1 MNVSAGF
8 GFDQAVTVVRVV
20 STLEGGAIFIGQ
32 TPDDDEVRVRFV
44 GRGFLPLPGDRFH
57 VKGQWSTYTDRFKR
71 IHRQVESKIMK
82 RRVVAGE
89 LLSPWLQRLPN
100 IGPTRSERLT
110 TAFGHDLVDVL
121 KDVGRMAE
129 VAQILEPGKP
139 ALAARIAAQ
148 LYAGMAMKSV
158 ADEVRISEAEFLVF
172 LEKIGLREPRV
183 ASRLWRFMA
192 GVNAIE
198 RLLKNP
204 YVPAHLME
212 WSLADRVGQRLLRER
227 GDSENLAT
235 HPARLAGGLAS
246 VWRQLIAEGDSAAT
260 EQRVRDLLSARN
272 VDADLA
278 LAHADNRE
286 HLKRAGSLFRAPGA
300 AWIEDEVTRT
310 IVGMEAVEPSLAIPQ
325 GESLDRLIADGE
337 RATGLSLTEEQGEAI
352 KTLLHYPVAVLQG
365 GAGVGKTTVMKVL
378 AYCWERLGGNVV
390 MGALAGKAALQLSR
404 GASSPGMPRLAYTLA
419 RLIGILERQHEQ
431 DTLGKS
437 SGRVDDIRFTP
448 MTLLVID
455 EAGMM
460 DTPTLHRV
468 VSRMPLGARLLLA
481 GDDGQ
486 LFPIGFGKVFHD
498 LVHEGSRVATL
509 TKVLR
514 QAEDST
520 IPLVAAQ
527 VRRGE
532 TPAIPVWNGEMSG
545 VYRVSPADSESAQ
558 RTLLSSSE
566 LMVVAARRTT
576 VSGINERESQ
586 HVRAST
592 TPIRRLGPLATVAAG
607 DPIVMTVNRYQH
619 GLFNGLLGVV
629 KDISGDRIQ
638 ILFDGEAQPR
648 ELPEEAEADVEL
660 AYAITCHK
668 AQGSSAEVVMV
679 LVENSPLVT
688 REWLYTSITRSRHLV
703 LFVEDGSDAMRRAI
717 SRRTVRT
724 TGMLVIPRAALS
736 IVSSA

>member
-1 MNVSAGF
+1 MNASAGF
-8 GFDQAVTVVRVV
+8 GFDQDVTVTRIV

-32 TPDDDEVRVRFV
+32 TPEDDEVRVRFV
-44 GRGFLPLPGDRFH
+44 GRGFLPLPGDTFQ

-71 IHRQVESKIMK
+71 IHRQVESKIIK

-100 IGPTRSERLT
+100 IGPARAERLT
-110 TAFGHDLVDVL
+110 TTFGHDLVDVL
-121 KDVGRMAE
+121 KDIGRMAE

-148 LYAGMAMKSV
+148 VYAGMAMKSV
-158 ADEVRISEAEFLVF
+158 SDEMKIAEVEFLVF
-172 LEKIGLREPRV
+172 LEKLGLREPRT
-183 ASRLWRFMA
+183 ASRLWHFMA
-192 GVNAIE
+192 GAKAVE

-204 YVPAHLME
+204 YVPAHLMD
-212 WSLADRVGQRLLRER
+212 WSLADRMGQRLLRER

-235 HPARLAGGLAS
+235 HPARLMGALAS

-260 EQRVRDLLSARN
+260 EQRVRDMLSTRY

-278 LAHADNRE
+278 LANADNRE

-300 AWIEDEVTRT
+300 AWIEDEVTR
-310 IVGMEAVEPSLAIPQ
+310 VFARMEAMKPTLAIPQ
-325 GESLDRLIADGE
+325 DESLDRLISDGE
-337 RATGLSLTEEQGEAI
+337 RATGLRLTDEQGKAI

-404 GASSPGMPRLAYTLA
+404 GASSAGVPRLAYTLA
-419 RLIGILERQHEQ
+419 RLIGMLERQHEQ
-431 DTLGKS
+431 DAVAKAS
-437 SGRVDDIRFTP
+437 DRVDDIRFTP
-448 MTLLVID
+448 TTLLVVD

-468 VSRMPLGARLLLA
+468 LRRLPMGARLLLA

-498 LVHEGSRVATL
+498 LVNEGSRVATL

-532 TPAIPVWNGEMSG
+532 TPEIPAWNGETKG
-545 VYRVSPADSESAQ
+545 VYRVSPADCEDAQ
-558 RTLLSSSE
+558 RALRSSSE
-566 LMVVAARRTT
+566 LMVVAARRST
-576 VSGINERESQ
+576 VSDINERESL
-586 HVRAST
+586 RGRTST
-592 TPIRRLGPLATVAAG
+592 TPTRRLGPLATVAAG
-607 DPIVMTVNRYQH
+607 DPIVVTVNRYQH

-629 KDISGDRIQ
+629 NDISGDRIQ
-638 ILFDGEAQPR
+638 ILFDGEIQPR

-679 LVENSPLVT
+679 LVDSSPLVT

-703 LFVEDGSDAMRRAI
+703 LFVEDGSDAMSRAI

-724 TGMLVIPRAALS
+724 TGMLVSPRAALS
-736 IVSSA
+736 IASRA

>member
-1 MNVSAGF
+1 MNASAGF
-8 GFDQAVTVVRVV
+8 GFDQDVTVTRVV
-20 STLEGGAIFIGQ
+20 STLEGGAIFVGQ
-32 TPDDDEVRVRFV
+32 TPEKDEVRVRFV
-44 GRGFLPLPGDRFH
+44 GRGFLPLPGDTFQ
-57 VKGQWSTYTDRFKR
+57 VKGQWSTYKDRFNR
-71 IHRQVESKIMK
+71 IHRQIESKIMK
-82 RRVVAGE
+82 RRVVSGE

-100 IGPTRSERLT
+100 IGPARAERLMT
-110 TAFGHDLVDVL
+110 TFGHDLVAVL
-121 KDVGRMAE
+121 KDVRRMAE
-129 VAQILEPGKP
+129 VAKIIEPGKP
-139 ALAARIAAQ
+139 ALAVRIAAQ
-148 LYAGMAMKSV
+148 VYASMAMKSV
-158 ADEVRISEAEFLVF
+158 ADQMKIAEAEFLLF
-172 LEKIGLREPRV
+172 LEKLGLRETRT
-183 ASRLWRFMA
+183 AARLWRFMA
-192 GVNAIE
+192 GTNAVE

-204 YVPAHLME
+204 YVPAHLMD
-212 WSLADRVGQRLLRER
+212 WGSADRVGQRLLRER
-227 GDSENLAT
+227 GEREDLAT
-235 HPARLAGGLAS
+235 HPARLMGALAS

-260 EQRVRDLLSARN
+260 EQRVRDLLSTRN

-278 LAHADNRE
+278 LAHANNQQL
-286 HLKRAGSLFRAPGA
+286 LKHGGSLIRAPGA
-300 AWIEDEVTRT
+300 AWIENEVTRAFAR
-310 IVGMEAVEPSLAIPQ
+310 MESMKPTLAIPQ

-337 RATGLSLTEEQGEAI
+337 RATGLRLTEEQGKAI
-352 KTLLHYPVAVLQG
+352 KTLLHYSVAVLQG

-419 RLIGILERQHEQ
+419 RLIGMLERQHEQ
-431 DTLGKS
+431 DAVAKAS
-437 SGRVDDIRFTP
+437 DRVDDIRFTP
-448 MTLLVID
+448 TTLLVID

-468 VSRMPLGARLLLA
+468 LRRLPVGARLLLA

-498 LVHEGSRVATL
+498 LVNEGSRVATL

-520 IPLVAAQ
+520 IPHVAAQ
-527 VRRGE
+527 VRKGE
-532 TPAIPVWNGEMSG
+532 TPNIPIWNGEAKG
-545 VYRVSPADSESAQ
+545 VYRISPFDREGAQ
-558 RTLLSSSE
+558 RTLMSSSE

-576 VSGINERESQ
+576 VSDINESESQ
-586 HVRAST
+586 HRRTAT

-607 DPIVMTVNRYQH
+607 DPVVVTTNRYQH

-629 KDISGDRIQ
+629 KEISGDRIQ
-638 ILFDGEAQPR
+638 ILFDGEIQPR

-703 LFVEDGSDAMRRAI
+703 LFLEDGPDAMSRAI

-724 TGMLVIPRAALS
+724 TGMQ
-736 IVSSA
+736 VSPSAVHRN